1 MMSIIDYLQN
11 MSDETQIV
19 IWICIGMIAAIDII
33 RIESREY
40 NDRVIYVYEVIA
52 AMIAGLIFGPLCLVA
67 NVAYRF
73 KEPIL
78 DYLMREVRIK

>member
-19 IWICIGMIAAIDII
+19 IWICIGTIAAMDII
-33 RIESREY
+33 RIESRDH
-40 NDRVIYVYEVIA
+40 NDQIIYVYEVIV
-52 AMIAGLIFGPLCLVA
+52 AMIAGLIFGPMCLVA